1 MKMRIKATMTGS
13 AFLLLSLFLLASCG
27 GGGGGAYGGGGG
39 GGTPPSS
46 TVQIVACP
54 VTADATV
61 DAVTATAFNPV
72 GVPITVN
79 QIVRWNNVTGFDHT
93 VTSDTV
99 PTNGAFNVGLLNNTS
114 VCLMFTAAGTF
125 NYHCVPHPNMTGSVT
140 VTP

>member
-27 GGGGGAYGGGGG
+27 GGGGGYGGG

-61 DAVTATAFNPV
+61 TAMGTSSFDPPGVT
-72 GVPITVN
+72 ITVN
-79 QIVRWNNVTGFDHT
+79 QVVQWNNATGTNHT

-99 PTNGAFNVGLLNNTS
+99 PTNGAFNADLFNNTS
-114 VCLMFTAAGTF
+114 VCLKFTEAGAF
-125 NYHCVPHPNMTGSVT
+125 NYHCVPHPNMTGLVT
-140 VTP
+140 VNP

>member
-27 GGGGGAYGGGGG
+27 GGGGGYGGGG

-61 DAVTATAFNPV
+61 DAVGTSNFNPAAV
-72 GVPITVN
+72 TITAN
-79 QIVRWNNVTGFDHT
+79 QVVQWNNATLNDHT
-93 VTSDTV
+93 VTSTTV
-99 PTNGAFNVGLLNNTS
+99 PNGTFNADLLNNTS
-114 VCLMFTAAGTF
+114 VCLKFTEAGAF
-125 NYHCVPHPNMTGSVT
+125 NYHCVPHPMMTGLVT
-140 VTP
+140 VNP